1 MKAKGK
7 AATID
12 IVCNILSPFAEPTIN
27 DNANADCIIP
37 HTNFLELGG
46 FRSPLCDS
54 IPNTNVAE
62 FADRYHMFYRRVG
75 TDRFYLFTD
84 FTVLDQLMQDKFS
97 VIDQFR
103 LEAKNREIPLTLSM
117 GFAYGDG
124 DHDQIGK
131 TALLNL
137 NLAEVRGGDQAVVK
151 ENDEEISIFG
161 SWLFCNT
168 CVRG

>member
-62 FADRYHMFYRRVG
+62 FADVMKNVNNSAIAI
-75 TDRFYLFTD
+75 TDITLISLSTLLVISTLLLQKVISLNTLALF
-84 FTVLDQLMQDKFS
+84 L
-97 VIDQFR
+97 
-103 LEAKNREIPLTLSM
+103 LEIKKLI
-117 GFAYGDG
+117 
-124 DHDQIGK
+124 K
-131 TALLNL
+131 T
-137 NLAEVRGGDQAVVK
+137 
-151 ENDEEISIFG
+151 
-161 SWLFCNT
+161 
-168 CVRG
+168 

>member
-46 FRSPLCDS
+46 FKSPLCDS

-62 FADRYHMFYRRVG
+62 FADVMKNVNNSAIAITDITFPNVMLLITIKKAVEAFFEASIRNYLATEKSMAPNIENQKNETIDG
-75 TDRFYLFTD
+75 TIRTPLINSFIVRPF
-84 FTVLDQLMQDKFS
+84 
-97 VIDQFR
+97 
-103 LEAKNREIPLTLSM
+103 EI
-117 GFAYGDG
+117 
-124 DHDQIGK
+124 
-131 TALLNL
+131 
-137 NLAEVRGGDQAVVK
+137 LAIKVPVNGAHAIHHAQ
-151 ENDEEISIFG
+151 
-161 SWLFCNT
+161 
-168 CVRG
+168 